1 MPSCFSYAGL
11 GCMLQKNQYQELL
24 LGNTCEMFKHF
35 AVNLK
40 KVMRSLSA
48 SALVLFISD
57 MKHLT
62 SFSHSILIHDDL
74 IWSQK
79 KTNQKSNYIQLGTLK
94 KFLQFS

>member
-1 MPSCFSYAGL
+1 
-11 GCMLQKNQYQELL
+11 MLVWAATKNQYVELL
-24 LGNTCEMFKHF
+24 LGNACEMFKHF

-40 KVMRSLSA
+40 KVMRTLSA

-62 SFSHSILIHDDL
+62 SFSHSILIPDDL

-79 KTNQKSNYIQLGTLK
+79 NKSKIKLHTAGDTEKISPL
-94 KFLQFS
+94 S